1 MEFMSLDSVGITL
14 RSDGMCFSSYAS
26 DTSTLVALPD
36 TDLQLWS
43 DLSTEDLHLMQEFLM
58 CHFPHAEPTGSLM
71 SWFDSVIDHLATEL
85 TIDRLMAHL
94 LAGGS
99 I

>member
-1 MEFMSLDSVGITL
+1 MEFISLESVAITV
-14 RSDGMCFSSYAS
+14 REDGMCFGSYAS
-26 DTSTLVALPD
+26 PDYPLVALPD
-36 TDLQLWS
+36 TDLQVWS
-43 DLSTEDLHLMQEFLM
+43 DLSTEDLHLMQEFLS
-58 CHFPHAEPTGSLM
+58 HYFPQLM
-71 SWFDSVIDHLATEL
+71 SWVDLVVDHLATEL

>member
-36 TDLQLWS
+36 TDLRVWS
-43 DLSTEDLHLMQEFLM
+43 DLSTEDLHLLQEFLL
-58 CHFPHAEPTGSLM
+58 CYFPQLTSWLEHLFVAQGVGS
-71 SWFDSVIDHLATEL
+71 SI
-85 TIDRLMAHL
+85 L
-94 LAGGS
+94 LNHPKNEM
-99 I
+99 

>member
-1 MEFMSLDSVGITL
+1 MEFMSLDSVGITV
-14 RSDGMCFSSYAS
+14 RSDGMCFSSYVP

-36 TDLQLWS
+36 TDLRVWN
-43 DLSTEDLHLMQEFLM
+43 DLSTEDLHLLQEFLV
-58 CHFPHAEPTGSLM
+58 CYFPQLM
-71 SWFDSVIDHLATEL
+71 SWVDLVVEHLATEL
-85 TIDRLMAHL
+85 TIDRLMTHL

>member
-1 MEFMSLDSVGITL
+1 MEFMSLDSVAITL

-36 TDLQLWS
+36 TDLRVWS
-43 DLSTEDLHLMQEFLM
+43 DLSTEDLHLMQEFLV
-58 CHFPHAEPTGSLM
+58 CHCPQLM
-71 SWFDSVIDHLATEL
+71 SWVDLVVDHLATEL

>member
-1 MEFMSLDSVGITL
+1 MEFMSLDSVAITL

-36 TDLQLWS
+36 TDLRVWS
-43 DLSTEDLHLMQEFLM
+43 DLSTEDLHLMQEFLS
-58 CHFPHAEPTGSLM
+58 HYFPQLM
-71 SWFDSVIDHLATEL
+71 SWVDLVVDHLATEL
-85 TIDRLMAHL
+85 TVDRLMAHL

>member
-14 RSDGMCFSSYAS
+14 TSDGMCFSSYAS

-36 TDLQLWS
+36 TDLRVWN
-43 DLSTEDLHLMQEFLM
+43 DLSTEDLHLLQEFLV
-58 CHFPHAEPTGSLM
+58 CYFPQLM
-71 SWFDSVIDHLATEL
+71 SWVDLVVEHLATEL
-85 TIDRLMAHL
+85 TKERLMTHL

>member
-1 MEFMSLDSVGITL
+1 MEFMSLDSVGNTL

-36 TDLQLWS
+36 TDLQVWS
-43 DLSTEDLHLMQEFLM
+43 DLSTEDLHLMQEFLS
-58 CHFPHAEPTGSLM
+58 HYFPQLM
-71 SWFDSVIDHLATEL
+71 SWVDLVVEHLATEL
-85 TIDRLMAHL
+85 TIDRLMTHL

>member
-36 TDLQLWS
+36 TDLRVWS
-43 DLSTEDLHLMQEFLM
+43 DLSEGDFHTLQEFLFL
-58 CHFPHAEPTGSLM
+58 HFPQLT
-71 SWFDSVIDHLATEL
+71 SWLDLVVDHLASEL
-85 TIDRLMAHL
+85 TVDRLMAHL

-99 I
+99 V

>member
-36 TDLQLWS
+36 TD
-43 DLSTEDLHLMQEFLM
+43 
-58 CHFPHAEPTGSLM
+58 
-71 SWFDSVIDHLATEL
+71 
-85 TIDRLMAHL
+85 
-94 LAGGS
+94 
-99 I
+99 

>member
-14 RSDGMCFSSYAS
+14 RSDGMC
-26 DTSTLVALPD
+26 
-36 TDLQLWS
+36 
-43 DLSTEDLHLMQEFLM
+43 M

>member
-1 MEFMSLDSVGITL
+1 MEFMSLDSVAITL

-36 TDLQLWS
+36 TDLRVWS
-43 DLSTEDLHLMQEFLM
+43 DLSTEDLHLMQEFLSHY
-58 CHFPHAEPTGSLM
+58 CPQLM
-71 SWFDSVIDHLATEL
+71 SWVDLVVDHLATEL

-94 LAGGS
+94 LTGGT